1 MYPGNGISETYNIS
15 TAYRNRPVKR
25 CKQRRY
31 TRSKDT
37 EGYIYIYIYMY
48 THIYIYM
55 YTHVYRCLSVCVC
68 VKIKQYVMF
77 MFCCACDSPHTAFF
91 HSGGLTSAI
100 RNSFLISERFHLPGK
115 ETRNITVTC
124 CRKYTSDRRSPTLSC
139 GRRERH
145 STRQPASRK
154 QNSTGV
160 CVCVCVCVG
169 DVLFF

>member
-77 MFCCACDSPHTAFF
+77 MFCCACDSPHTAFPQRWIDVSDKKQF
-91 HSGGLTSAI
+91 PYQREISFAWKRNEEHHSHVLPQVYIRPEITDTFLPSSRTSLHTTA
-100 RNSFLISERFHLPGK
+100 RLE
-115 ETRNITVTC
+115 
-124 CRKYTSDRRSPTLSC
+124 
-139 GRRERH
+139 
-145 STRQPASRK
+145 K

-160 CVCVCVCVG
+160 WV
-169 DVLFF
+169 VLFF